1 MIPLKVLKLL
11 RIISSPV
18 DFHFKMA
25 LHYITLHLGTLMVLV
40 SLGQALGA
48 ERPAGIQVFAVL
60 LHAHLAGRAI
70 RMRHFRNGEEQKL
83 LAYDD
88 EFDFNFQEFQY
99 LKEERTILPVRHS

>member
-1 MIPLKVLKLL
+1 
-11 RIISSPV
+11 
-18 DFHFKMA
+18 
-25 LHYITLHLGTLMVLV
+25 MVLV

-70 RMRHFRNGEEQKL
+70 RMRHFRNSEEQQL

-99 LKEERTILPVRHS
+99 LKEERTILPVRLS

>member
-1 MIPLKVLKLL
+1 MKCTNEYI
-11 RIISSPV
+11 
-18 DFHFKMA
+18 FT
-25 LHYITLHLGTLMVLV
+25 LHYTTLPLGIMMVLI
-40 SLGQALGA
+40 SPCQALGA
-48 ERPAGIQVFAVL
+48 ERPSGIHVFAVL

-99 LKEERTILPVRHS
+99 LEEERTIMPVWHS